1 MKWIDEYLTELKRI
15 LDATPQDTV
24 EQIVNTVLDA
34 HKRDA
39 QVFVLG
45 NGGSASTA
53 SHWACDLGKGTVVE
67 GQRRLRLISITD
79 NNAVMTAWSNDT
91 SYDDVF
97 IEQLKNLLNEGDGV
111 VGISASGNSE
121 NVLRAMQYANEKGC
135 VTIGATGFGGGKLAG
150 MSDIPFVVDSYDYGI
165 VEDLHLILN
174 HILRVCI
181 HEILKAA

>member
-1 MKWIDEYLTELKRI
+1 MKWIDEYLTELKRV
-15 LDATPQDTV
+15 LDVTPQDTIQ
-24 EQIVNTVLDA
+24 QIVDTILDA
-34 HKRDA
+34 HQRDA

-53 SHWACDLGKGTVVE
+53 SHWACDLGKGTVAD
-67 GQRRLRLISITD
+67 GHKRLRLISVTD

-97 IEQLKNLLNEGDGV
+97 IEQLKNLLNEGDVV

-121 NVLRAMQYANEKGC
+121 NVLRAMQYANDSGC

-181 HEILKAA
+181 HETLKAA